1 MVDALVPETAAWSAG
16 DIRPDM
22 GDGNMDG
29 IILLLTAF
37 KIGLNIVFH
46 IKILNSF
53 RVNIDLI
60 LEFVVP
66 FLCWRRPFVVSVIK
80 ISFFLVFDLTF

>member
-1 MVDALVPETAAWSAG
+1 MVGALVPETAAWGAG
-16 DIRPDM
+16 GIRPDM

-53 RVNIDLI
+53 RVDIDLI
-60 LEFVVP
+60 LEFVAL
-66 FLCWRRPFVVSVIK
+66 FSAGESLW
-80 ISFFLVFDLTF
+80 L

>member
-1 MVDALVPETAAWSAG
+1 MVDALVPETAAWGAG
-16 DIRPDM
+16 DIRPDLA
-22 GDGNMDG
+22 DGNMDG
-29 IILLLTAF
+29 LILLLTAF

-66 FLCWRRPFVVSVIK
+66 FLCWRKPLVVSVIK
-80 ISFFLVFDLTF
+80 ISFFHVFDLTF

>member
-1 MVDALVPETAAWSAG
+1 MVGALVPETAAWGAG

-29 IILLLTAF
+29 IIPLLAAF

-53 RVNIDLI
+53 RVIIDLI
-60 LEFVVP
+60 LEFVAP
-66 FLCWRRPFVVSVIK
+66 FLYWRRPLVVSVIK
-80 ISFFLVFDLTF
+80 ISFFHVFDLTF